1 MALSSLK
8 FASFLLVLFSAEGL
22 RKQRGVTG
30 DPSPLPYPVVNVHV
44 SEPAVGAD
52 DFTLATTRH
61 QLEQDSLMKLEARIA
76 SMEEQTLATMA
87 ALAQEVK
94 HVGDIMDVQMS
105 A

>member
-1 MALSSLK
+1 MALPSLK

-30 DPSPLPYPVVNVHV
+30 DPSPLTYPVVSVHV

-52 DFTLATTRH
+52 DFKLAATRH
-61 QLEQDSLMKLEARIA
+61 QLEQDSLMELEARIA

-87 ALAQEVK
+87 GLAQQVK
-94 HVGDIMDVQMS
+94 HVGDIMDFQMS